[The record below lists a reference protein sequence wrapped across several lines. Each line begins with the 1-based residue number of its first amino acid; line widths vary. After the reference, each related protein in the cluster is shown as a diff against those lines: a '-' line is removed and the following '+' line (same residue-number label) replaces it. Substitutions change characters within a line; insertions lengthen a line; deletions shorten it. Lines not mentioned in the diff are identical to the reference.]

1 MHGKVRNVVESER
14 VTPGLVTRRSCSAV
28 DREPRSGRPR
38 YHPRQHCRPSPQLVT
53 LTTTLTANPRR
64 AVVMIHARASA
75 GGRREAPARA
85 PVEAVGAPR
94 RTCRRRPGRRR
105 WSPGGPTGAVQRAR
119 LGSQLEELR
128 VQRLAAR
135 QRRHLAAQCNKI
147 VSILPARRYATA
159 VLVMYLIISY
169 QKFIVRPLLRGLRP

>member
-1 MHGKVRNVVESER
+1 MPLPVVAAKTPPAAATALLSSRLGLVKRPRLRRWLQRRRQRAWESSQRCRVRTSDSR
-14 VTPGLVTRRSCSAV
+14 LVTRRSCSAV
-28 DREPRSGRPR
+28 DREPRSGRPC

-53 LTTTLTANPRR
+53 LTANPRR
-64 AVVMIHARASA
+64 AVVMIQARAPA

-128 VQRLAAR
+128 VQRLATR
-135 QRRHLAAQCNKI
+135 QRRHLA
-147 VSILPARRYATA
+147 T
-159 VLVMYLIISY
+159 
-169 QKFIVRPLLRGLRP
+169 